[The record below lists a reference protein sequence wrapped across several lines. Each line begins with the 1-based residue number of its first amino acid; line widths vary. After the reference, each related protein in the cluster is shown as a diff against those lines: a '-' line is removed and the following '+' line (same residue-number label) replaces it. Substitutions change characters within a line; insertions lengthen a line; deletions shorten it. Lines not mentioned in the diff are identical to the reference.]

1 MPRLALP
8 RVFPSAYASGFRR
21 EEGER
26 PAMGYGES
34 EAVLGAL
41 RYEAVVPVVRAG
53 AESHGAVR

>member
-1 MPRLALP
+1 MAQ
-8 RVFPSAYASGFRR
+8 RR
-21 EEGER
+21 QIRESRSLEGGGER

-53 AESHGAVR
+53 AGSARAVR